1 MATRAKI
8 SRTKFVIATMAFF
21 TEGTG
26 EFWQFWERASPKDR
40 VTLTIIAGRIVEGTE
55 RKK

>member
-1 MATRAKI
+1 MTRQAKI